1 MCFPSYLGIGCA
13 CGGGGG
19 VSQMIGTQLAN
30 AVFHHGQLKNLMF
43 RNFFFFDNM
52 TTQND
57 NPRYV
62 KHILGSI
69 YGFFILFGYS
79 VRACVWRGSPKGS
92 VRNC

>member
-1 MCFPSYLGIGCA
+1 
-13 CGGGGG
+13 
-19 VSQMIGTQLAN
+19 MIGTQLAN
-30 AVFHHGQLKNLMF
+30 AVFHQGQLKSLMF
-43 RNFFFFDNM
+43 PNFFFESM

-69 YGFFILFGYS
+69 YGFCILFGYS
-79 VRACVWRGSPKGS
+79 VRVRLWRGSPKGS